1 MARGFSLTA
10 IGGTNL
16 ARPSQ
21 RGRMWAAPEG
31 VAAVVEQDGRAEQ
44 QEIDSLLARYERE
57 VEYFVLTRDR
67 LLPLMRQLLDALRR
81 WAQSGEDAAGR
92 AALLRREYVEELNTL
107 GGQIDDWVRIRG
119 SGLRVTSLAGGMS
132 DGQIERFGAL
142 QAREVAEAVG
152 REEFDAAQAEL
163 RELLLIF
170 EEFAA

>member
-1 MARGFSLTA
+1 MGEHAQS
-10 IGGTNL
+10 
-16 ARPSQ
+16 
-21 RGRMWAAPEG
+21 
-31 VAAVVEQDGRAEQ
+31 VEQR
-44 QEIDSLLARYERE
+44 EIDSLLARYERE

-67 LLPLMRQLLDALRR
+67 LLPLMRQLLDALKR
-81 WAQSGEDAAGR
+81 WAESGEDADGR
-92 AALLRREYVEELNTL
+92 AALLRHEYIEELNTL

-119 SGLRVTSLAGGMS
+119 SGLRVSSLAGGMS
-132 DGQIERFGAL
+132 DAQIERFGAL

>member
-1 MARGFSLTA
+1 MDEHE
-10 IGGTNL
+10 
-16 ARPSQ
+16 Q
-21 RGRMWAAPEG
+21 R
-31 VAAVVEQDGRAEQ
+31 
-44 QEIDSLLARYERE
+44 EIDALLARYERE

-67 LLPLMRQLLDALRR
+67 LLPLMRQLLDALRAWSR
-81 WAQSGEDAAGR
+81 SGEDAAGR
-92 AALLRREYVEELNTL
+92 AAMLRREYIAELNML

-119 SGLRVTSLAGGMS
+119 SGLRVSSLAGGMS
-132 DGQIERFGAL
+132 DEQVERFGAL

>member
-1 MARGFSLTA
+1 MG
-10 IGGTNL
+10 
-16 ARPSQ
+16 
-21 RGRMWAAPEG
+21 EH
-31 VAAVVEQDGRAEQ
+31 EQ

-142 QAREVAEAVG
+142 QAREVAEAMG